1 MQNGKP
7 DSHLISTAMAIQSK
21 EKENMKLNIWEWN
34 FERTSYKTPNFIV
47 YSVTNKTL
55 SPKEEDFS
63 HAKVIK
69 IRKIRSEEE
78 LFKTLELAKLRKELI
93 DKDNSYIIYYDQD
106 TFLCKN
112 SGLYYAVLYDDPD
125 RHLYEW
131 ITIDHQGLK
140 MEMLYVYYI
149 LKDIIL
155 ALVYLEENKLILTQL
170 NYYNLFAG
178 SISEDRFNFIKLGF
192 KGYRA
197 KSLPDESYD
206 PNVIFP
212 RDLFAPPETD
222 GNNPYKSNLFQLGIA
237 VLWCIH
243 TNNSLPFDGK
253 FYLNTP
259 QNHEALLN
267 AIDTSA
273 KSIEACPENSAEQFA
288 DLMRQMLTYDVNKRP
303 SPKELAKHKYLAIMN
318 QADEDC
324 FKRQVEA
331 NERAKQRET
340 EEKEK
345 NQYF

>member
-7 DSHLISTAMAIQSK
+7 DSKLITIAQAIQSK
-21 EKENMKLNIWEWN
+21 EKENMKLSIWEWN
-34 FERTSYKTPNFIV
+34 FERTCYRTPKFIV
-47 YSVTNKTL
+47 YSVTDTL
-55 SPKEEDFS
+55 KSPKEEDLS

-69 IRKIRSEEE
+69 IKKIASEDE
-78 LFKTLELAKLRKELI
+78 LYMTLEMARIRKELV
-93 DKDNSYIIYYDQD
+93 DKDNSYIIYYEQD
-106 TFLCKN
+106 TFLYRN
-112 SGLYYAVLYDDPD
+112 SGLYYAALYDDPD

-131 ITIDHQGLK
+131 IVIDHQGLK

-149 LKDIIL
+149 LKDIIR
-155 ALVYLEENKLILTQL
+155 ALHYLEEKKLILTQL

-192 KGYRA
+192 KGYQA
-197 KSLPDESYD
+197 KSLPDSSYD
-206 PNVIFP
+206 PNLIFP

-222 GNNPYKSNLFQLGIA
+222 GNNPYKSNLFQLGIV

-243 TNNSLPFDGK
+243 TNNSLPFDGR
-253 FYLNTP
+253 FYLNTL
-259 QNHEALLN
+259 QNQEALFN
-267 AIDTSA
+267 AIETSA
-273 KSIEACPENSAEQFA
+273 KSIEACPEGSVEEFA

-303 SPKELAKHKYLAIMN
+303 SPKDLIKHKYMIIMN
-318 QADEDC
+318 QADEEC

-331 NERAKQRET
+331 NERAIQRDR